1 MATLAVLASLMALQ
15 ACDPGVYEPGVGDD
29 DAPPETPD
37 AALGSGAMADGGT
50 LGPDA
55 AALACETGIAQVES
69 GEHNPGQPCQLCHG
83 AGGDAPRFTLGGTLY
98 TSSAGTARLPG
109 ATIVVIDANNVVHKL
124 PSAQNGNFWTTE
136 AITFPVT
143 VHASLCPD
151 TRPMISPVA
160 DGDCNAGGCH
170 DSAAPSGRIHLP

>member
-1 MATLAVLASLMALQ
+1 MAALAGLASLMVLQ
-15 ACDPGVYEPGVGDD
+15 ACDPGVYEPGLGDD
-29 DAPPETPD
+29 DAPPGALD
-37 AALGSGAMADGGT
+37 AAPGGTADGGPFA
-50 LGPDA
+50 PDA
-55 AALACETGIAQVES
+55 AAQACQTEVAQVES

-98 TSSAGTARLPG
+98 TSSAGTAELPG
-109 ATIVVIDANNVVHKL
+109 GTIVVIDANDVVHAL

-136 AITFPVT
+136 AITFPVKT
-143 VHASLCPD
+143 HASLCPD
-151 TRPMISPVA
+151 TRPMISPVT